1 MMEQVDAT
9 KQTGG
14 KNVGGRP
21 RRKDGRSR
29 DPLYTFRAPDELS
42 ALVDRYCRDAGSGYT
57 RSKSI
62 RELIEEGLRSA
73 GYLNEVRLH
82 D

>member
-1 MMEQVDAT
+1 MMELMGAT

-14 KNVGGRP
+14 NVGGRP

-29 DPLYTFRAPDELS
+29 DPLITFRAPDELS

-57 RSKSI
+57 RSKAI

-73 GYLNEVRLH
+73 GYSMK
-82 D
+82 